1 MQDDVEDQ
9 VKAMRS
15 TLEEIYNSQLELMR
29 SELEQSHQTSMLDIR
44 ETLGKEH
51 KEEMN
56 RMEQEWNVRLEQIK
70 QDYEEQLR
78 EDRLGG
84 SLGKIETLTGVKWG
98 KLIGSCTISRGECE
112 RVLSASIFNSSY
124 TTFTLISLI
133 VFF

>member
-1 MQDDVEDQ
+1 
-9 VKAMRS
+9 MRS
-15 TLEEIYNSQLELMR
+15 TLEEIYNSQMELMR

-112 RVLSASIFNSSY
+112 RVLYASILTSTL
-124 TTFTLISLI
+124 TTLSLSPLNK
-133 VFF
+133 FYQT